1 MSRTIRVLLFLASS
15 AFASSAIASPPPP
28 PPAFVDDI
36 AKQLLP
42 TQTSASF
49 NRYVGLFADK
59 LTVTLNGNT
68 IAANKA
74 DWLAIEKARLGK
86 VDRSVYGYA
95 EGRDSILVFDRF
107 DDLSD
112 EHCPPGGTC
121 VFDPRSLARAVQY
134 QLGPDHLVHSIRIV
148 ESDGFLR
155 TQ

>member
-1 MSRTIRVLLFLASS
+1 M
-15 AFASSAIASPPPP
+15 
-28 PPAFVDDI
+28 
-36 AKQLLP
+36 
-42 TQTSASF
+42 
-49 NRYVGLFADK
+49 
-59 LTVTLNGNT
+59 VTLNGKT

-74 DWLAIEKARLGK
+74 DWLAIERARLGK

-95 EGRDSILVFDRF
+95 EGRDNILVFDRF

-112 EHCPPGGTC
+112 EHCPQGGTC
-121 VFDPRSLARAVQY
+121 VFDPRSHARAVQY